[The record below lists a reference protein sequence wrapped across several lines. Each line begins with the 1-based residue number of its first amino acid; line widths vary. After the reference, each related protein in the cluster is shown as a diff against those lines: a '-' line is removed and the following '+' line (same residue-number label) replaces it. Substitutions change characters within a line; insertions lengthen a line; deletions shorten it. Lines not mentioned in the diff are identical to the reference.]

1 MIKDLTQNST
11 MIQGQ
16 HKNGLAVIKTTK
28 ADVCRQYRDKFG
40 DLPTRQLARIIYDEN
55 KELFKDVEDVR
66 GRLRYVEGKSGER
79 HKKKVLNTKYFKEE
93 ARPYN
98 PYKLPE
104 SEETKYEP
112 YYITGVKKLAVFADI
127 HVPYHSI
134 SALTAALDYIVKDGV
149 DGLLIDG
156 DLIDF
161 YGLSRFM
168 KDPRKRSVAHELK
181 ATNELLDVF
190 GGLGLKI
197 FFKLGN
203 HDERFEHY
211 MMQKAPELLGIQEF
225 ELSYLLKLKERNIE
239 LISEKRIVKANK
251 LNILHG
257 HEFVGGISVPVN
269 VARGL
274 YLRGKVSAMQGHNHQ
289 VSEHTEPNMDGEI
302 TTTWSLGCLCELNP
316 AYMPINKW
324 SHGFA
329 IVDLDNNG
337 KDFHVRNFRILK
349 GKVL

>member
-1 MIKDLTQNST
+1 MKS
-11 MIQGQ
+11 
-16 HKNGLAVIKTTK
+16 KVARK
-28 ADVCRQYRDKFG
+28 YRDKFPEN
-40 DLPTRQLARIIYDEN
+40 PTRQLAKIMFEEN
-55 KELFKDVEDVR
+55 KEMFRDIEDAR
-66 GRLRYVEGKSGER
+66 SILRYIEGKNADGSR
-79 HKKKVLNTKYFKEE
+79 RKSVTDSKYFRTEP
-93 ARPYN
+93 RPYN

-104 SEETKYEP
+104 SEETKWIPYE
-112 YYITGVKKLAVFADI
+112 IKGVSKLAVLSDI
-127 HVPYHSI
+127 HIPYHSI
-134 SALTAALDYIVKDGV
+134 SALTAALDYIQGEGCDGM
-149 DGLLIDG
+149 LLNG

-181 ATNELLDVF
+181 ATNDFLDVLQ
-190 GGLGLKI
+190 GLGLKI
-197 FFKLGN
+197 FYKLGN

-225 ELSYLLKLKERNIE
+225 ELNYLLKLKERGIE
-239 LISEKRIVKANK
+239 LISEKRIVKVNK
-251 LNILHG
+251 LNIIHG

-274 YLRGKVSAMQGHNHQ
+274 YLRGKVSAMQGHNHS
-289 VSEHTEPNMDGEI
+289 VSEHTEPNMNGEI
-302 TTTWSLGCLCELNP
+302 TTTWSTGCLCELNP

-329 IVDLDNNG
+329 IVDIDKNK
-337 KDFHVRNFRILK
+337 KDFHVKNFRILN